1 MNLISFT
8 VSQPRGES
16 GDGGGSGGG
25 VTLHTVKKMRG
36 QPICYSLGPNIGNN
50 ATDEAKIN
58 AVIESFTGDAE
69 AESFNRFTGGAVAE
83 SFFGDAAVESS
94 NGYIV
99 VETFTGDAKVE
110 SVTEDS
116 EAETP

>member
-1 MNLISFT
+1 MNMKVS
-8 VSQPRGES
+8 SQPRGES

-50 ATDEAKIN
+50 ATDEAKI
-58 AVIESFTGDAE
+58 
-69 AESFNRFTGGAVAE
+69 RGAVAE